1 MKTIMKIEV
10 EENSPANSYIRRVKD
25 VDAVSYVN
33 EGEWQYAPKSLWKEK
48 IRDIRKEETTSKSK
62 KKKKNFVVYKMNYKI
77 K

>member
-10 EENSPANSYIRRVKD
+10 EETEPASSYIRRVKD

-62 KKKKNFVVYKMNYKI
+62 KKKKSKEKT
-77 K
+77 

>member
-10 EENSPANSYIRRVKD
+10 DEDFPASSYIRRVKD

-48 IRDIRKEETTSKSK
+48 IRDINKEETTSKSK
-62 KKKKNFVVYKMNYKI
+62 KKNKGKEKT
-77 K
+77 

>member
-33 EGEWQYAPKSLWKEK
+33 EGAWHYVSKALWKEK
-48 IRDIRKEETTSKSK
+48 IRDIKKEETTSKSK
-62 KKKKNFVVYKMNYKI
+62 KKKKGKEKT
-77 K
+77 

>member
-10 EENSPANSYIRRVKD
+10 EETEPASSYIRRVKD

-48 IRDIRKEETTSKSK
+48 IRDINKDTKKEEVISKSK
-62 KKKKNFVVYKMNYKI
+62 KKKKKEKS
-77 K
+77 

>member
-10 EENSPANSYIRRVKD
+10 DEDFPASSYIRRVKD

-48 IRDIRKEETTSKSK
+48 IRDINKDTKKTESISKSK
-62 KKKKNFVVYKMNYKI
+62 KKTKKEKS
-77 K
+77 

>member
-1 MKTIMKIEV
+1 MKIEV

-62 KKKKNFVVYKMNYKI
+62 KKKKSKEKT
-77 K
+77 